1 MFGRP
6 SSSERALYER
16 MIVILADQVDW
27 LRQHAGTPA
36 MPVPASGRPALDHL
50 PSHEPPKW
58 LSEDEE
64 VLQWQADNKLIDLDD
79 ARLALQQIGAMNQDV
94 SDYTN

>member
-6 SSSERALYER
+6 SKGERALYER

-27 LRQHAGTPA
+27 LRSHAGTPA
-36 MPVPASGRPALDHL
+36 LPVPASGPRPAGT
-50 PSHEPPKW
+50 EPKW

-64 VLQWQADNKLIDLDD
+64 ILQWQADNQVLDLDD
-79 ARLALQQIGAMNQDV
+79 ARAALAQIGAMNTDV
-94 SDYTN
+94 SEYMND

>member
-6 SSSERALYER
+6 SKSERALYER

-36 MPVPASGRPALDHL
+36 LPVPTSPRAEIEG
-50 PSHEPPKW
+50 PKW
-58 LSEDEE
+58 LTEDEE
-64 VLQWQADNKLIDLDD
+64 VLQWQADNQIIDLDD
-79 ARLALQQIGAMNQDV
+79 ARAALAQIGAMNTDV
-94 SDYTN
+94 TDYMN

>member
-6 SSSERALYER
+6 SKNERALYER

-27 LRQHAGTPA
+27 LRSHAGTPA
-36 MPVPASGRPALDHL
+36 LPVPVTTRPALA
-50 PSHEPPKW
+50 EGPKW

-64 VLQWQADNKLIDLDD
+64 IVQWQADNQVLDLDD
-79 ARLALQQIGAMNQDV
+79 ARAALAQIGAMNTDV
-94 SDYTN
+94 SDYQ